1 MAKKED
7 LTISIDKEL
16 KKRAREANINFSK
29 FVSDMLKEEL
39 DFIEK
44 NEYFSINRKIEDLY
58 QKSNE
63 IERELEHL
71 QRQRRRLRPIS
82 KDDKIDKIWQELRI
96 ETSNRLRGIEESDY
110 DPDFIETCEDQLEH
124 DFMELLVI
132 TVWFFKK
139 NPGFTRWSKILEVYK
154 DPEKNPHYNM
164 KNSKYIL
171 KDLVQYVKK

>member
-1 MAKKED
+1 MVKKITSINLDEKLIERAKS
-7 LTISIDKEL
+7 TG
-16 KKRAREANINFSK
+16 INLSK

-44 NEYFSINRKIEDLY
+44 NEYFSINRKIEECY

-82 KDDKIDKIWQELRI
+82 QDDKIDKIWQELRI
-96 ETSNRLRGIEESDY
+96 ETSKRLRGIEESDF
-110 DPDFIETCEDQLEH
+110 DSDFIEDCEDQLEH
-124 DFMELLVI
+124 DFIELLVI

-139 NPGFTRWSKILEVYK
+139 NPGFTRWSKIIEVYN
-154 DPEKNPHYNM
+154 DSEKNPYYNM